1 MSSRPFQRFGWQ
13 RSTVTAE
20 CTSLSFP
27 RAAPFST
34 TDAFSPFFRKS
45 VIFSDSFSEQD
56 TATGTRAATDIHV
69 ERGAGRHFSPQI
81 WRFAR
86 NAADL
91 SRFSA
96 VQKDS
101 GAFGKRFPG
110 NPPFPACLRPG
121 AHAPHARAGHT
132 GVSGSTGYGA
142 WGRRRNRPAPHTG
155 TEGCKNSPARGAG
168 GGFRMQRSRHAR
180 RRQHHQ

>member
-1 MSSRPFQRFGWQ
+1 MSTGRETVPMSSRPFQRFEWQ
-13 RSTVTAE
+13 RSTVTAA

-101 GAFGKRFPG
+101 GAFGKRVPRESAISG
-110 NPPFPACLRPG
+110 LSPSWRTCATRQGESHRSLRFHWIRSLG
-121 AHAPHARAGHT
+121 EAPE
-132 GVSGSTGYGA
+132 SSS
-142 WGRRRNRPAPHTG
+142 
-155 TEGCKNSPARGAG
+155 SPYWN
-168 GGFRMQRSRHAR
+168 
-180 RRQHHQ
+180 